1 MASHN
6 NTRGHKPDDVTV
18 SKHNN
23 KIRAL
28 RCHQE
33 QKSKTKVGLPNETPF
48 PKKTSS
54 DERCTRRRNSSIEQ
68 AAEGREEAYYE
79 KKKAI
84 PPPIKYPPKN
94 PVAWRY
100 SSAKKDLTREL
111 QDPTSSLRSMS
122 VREIHSSQLKYS
134 CYDFNNFSTNVKRI
148 AKKLGVTFPS
158 NKKSSGKSKTNKDGP
173 SWRGS
178 NEQLLL
184 RKILRDKKS
193 SLHKQTSKEIY
204 KLHAGFQQ
212 WEFKAFKNNYRSQQK
227 AVQAEI
233 ELLEFEDDAFLK
245 EQISFPQNELGN
257 RGYPL
262 WGYHPAN
269 GLLKNDVKSGRVDEM
284 NPMQLWES
292 NAEYKKF
299 PHKVFLGHIH
309 QEKRAQRE
317 HDYWIVKRNK
327 DAGRKK
333 DKEVEKM
340 KRELEEQ
347 HYVND
352 YEEMVEGL
360 GRFEAS

>member
-1 MASHN
+1 M
-6 NTRGHKPDDVTV
+6 
-18 SKHNN
+18 
-23 KIRAL
+23 
-28 RCHQE
+28 
-33 QKSKTKVGLPNETPF
+33 
-48 PKKTSS
+48 
-54 DERCTRRRNSSIEQ
+54 
-68 AAEGREEAYYE
+68 
-79 KKKAI
+79 
-84 PPPIKYPPKN
+84 
-94 PVAWRY
+94 
-100 SSAKKDLTREL
+100 
-111 QDPTSSLRSMS
+111 
-122 VREIHSSQLKYS
+122 
-134 CYDFNNFSTNVKRI
+134 
-148 AKKLGVTFPS
+148 
-158 NKKSSGKSKTNKDGP
+158 
-173 SWRGS
+173 
-178 NEQLLL
+178 
-184 RKILRDKKS
+184 
-193 SLHKQTSKEIY
+193 
-204 KLHAGFQQ
+204 
-212 WEFKAFKNNYRSQQK
+212 
-227 AVQAEI
+227 
-233 ELLEFEDDAFLK
+233 
-245 EQISFPQNELGN
+245 
-257 RGYPL
+257 